1 MKMGNTASPW
11 RYDAVHLPTG
21 PGVFV
26 SRRYCSMI
34 TPDFGW
40 SHRLLPLN
48 ALTGH
53 GCTNLATGREGGTV
67 PKTIAILGSA
77 LFFVVAPSTL
87 AGLIPWWITRWE
99 FLPPF
104 FDLQA
109 TRVVGI
115 LLIVAGLPGLVDS
128 FARFAL
134 QGLGT
139 PAPIAPTQN
148 LVVTGLYR
156 YVRNP
161 IYVAVVAVILGQAIL
176 FGDWRL
182 LDLRRAHVAR
192 LPRLC
197 PGVRGAGACSAV
209 WGRVRGFP
217 GQRPAVDSA
226 AVSMAHRIRPPA
238 QWRRRGERGRQ
249 NSKPAAHYS
258 TLFQ

>member
-1 MKMGNTASPW
+1 
-11 RYDAVHLPTG
+11 
-21 PGVFV
+21 
-26 SRRYCSMI
+26 MI

-77 LFFVVAPSTL
+77 LFFAAAPSVV
-87 AGLIPWWITRWE
+87 AGLIPWSITRWE

-109 TRVVGI
+109 TRAVGI

-134 QGLGT
+134 EGLGT
-139 PAPIAPTQN
+139 PAPIAPPQK

-161 IYVAVVAVILGQAIL
+161 IYIAVVAVIFGQALL
-176 FGDWRL
+176 FGDLPL
-182 LDLRRAHVAR
+182 LWYGALLWLFFHVW
-192 LPRLC
+192 
-197 PGVRGAGACSAV
+197 VV
-209 WGRVRGFP
+209 
-217 GQRPAVDSA
+217 
-226 AVSMAHRIRPPA
+226 MI
-238 QWRRRGERGRQ
+238 E
-249 NSKPAAHYS
+249 
-258 TLFQ
+258 

>member
-1 MKMGNTASPW
+1 
-11 RYDAVHLPTG
+11 
-21 PGVFV
+21 
-26 SRRYCSMI
+26 MI

-48 ALTGH
+48 ALTAH

-77 LFFVVAPSTL
+77 LFFAVVPSTV
-87 AGLIPWWITRWE
+87 AGLVPWWITRWE
-99 FLPPF
+99 FRPPF
-104 FDLQA
+104 FDLDA
-109 TRVVGI
+109 TRAVGI

-161 IYVAVVAVILGQAIL
+161 IYVALVAVILGQAVL
-176 FGDWRL
+176 FGDQRL
-182 LDLRRAHVAR
+182 LGYGVFVWLALHAFGVGDEEPALVRRLGTDDEDFPAND
-192 LPRLC
+192 
-197 PGVRGAGACSAV
+197 S
-209 WGRVRGFP
+209 RVTP
-217 GQRPAVDSA
+217 RPAPWA
-226 AVSMAHRIRPPA
+226 AA
-238 QWRRRGERGRQ
+238 RRRQ
-249 NSKPAAHYS
+249 
-258 TLFQ
+258 

>member
-1 MKMGNTASPW
+1 MRRAAAVIGTAIFF
-11 RYDAVHLPTG
+11 RV
-21 PGVFV
+21 
-26 SRRYCSMI
+26 R
-34 TPDFGW
+34 
-40 SHRLLPLN
+40 
-48 ALTGH
+48 AL
-53 GCTNLATGREGGTV
+53 R
-67 PKTIAILGSA
+67 
-77 LFFVVAPSTL
+77 
-87 AGLIPWWITRWE
+87 AGQGIPWWISRWE

-161 IYVAVVAVILGQAIL
+161 IYIAVVAVILGQAIL

-182 LDLRRAHVAR
+182 MTYGGLMWLAFHAFVLTYEEPVLAQQFGVQYEDFRANVPR
-192 LPRLC
+192 WIPRLS
-197 PGVRGAGACSAV
+197 P
-209 WGRVRGFP
+209 
-217 GQRPAVDSA
+217 
-226 AVSMAHRIRPPA
+226 
-238 QWRRRGERGRQ
+238 WRT
-249 NSKPAAHYS
+249 A
-258 TLFQ
+258 

>member
-1 MKMGNTASPW
+1 
-11 RYDAVHLPTG
+11 
-21 PGVFV
+21 
-26 SRRYCSMI
+26 MI

-77 LFFVVAPSTL
+77 LFFAVAPSTV
-87 AGLIPWWITRWE
+87 AGLVPWWITRWE
-99 FLPPF
+99 FRPPF
-104 FDLQA
+104 FDLDA
-109 TRVVGI
+109 TRAVGI

-161 IYVAVVAVILGQAIL
+161 IYVALVAVILGQAAL
-176 FGDWRL
+176 FGDQRL
-182 LDLRRAHVAR
+182 LAYGVLVWLAFHAFVVGYEEPVRSTRISGPTSRAGFR
-192 LPRLC
+192 GSR
-197 PGVRGAGACSAV
+197 PGEPHDAGIIRDAGAAA
-209 WGRVRGFP
+209 GR
-217 GQRPAVDSA
+217 A
-226 AVSMAHRIRPPA
+226 
-238 QWRRRGERGRQ
+238 W
-249 NSKPAAHYS
+249 
-258 TLFQ
+258 